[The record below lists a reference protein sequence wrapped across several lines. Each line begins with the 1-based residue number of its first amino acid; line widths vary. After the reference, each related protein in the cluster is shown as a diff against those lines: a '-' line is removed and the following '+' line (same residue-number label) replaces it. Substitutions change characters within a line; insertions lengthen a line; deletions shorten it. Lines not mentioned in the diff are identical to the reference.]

1 MEKIIQININ
11 KYLILFGSIIFILFV
26 IGLFIFDD
34 GTLEEV
40 SLIFYITI
48 ILVSLLI
55 IKSMY
60 TKVILSENGILK
72 KTLFTKKYYSFEEIS
87 SIDIYKNRRFIRIN
101 KNQNFIT
108 IGWDYS
114 DYNLFKTNLIT
125 IVRKNNIKIN
135 NRDKWWD

>member
-34 GTLEEV
+34 RTLVEV

-48 ILVSLLI
+48 VLVSLLI
-55 IKSMY
+55 IESMY

-87 SIDIYKNRRFIRIN
+87 SIDIYKNRRFIQIN

-114 DYNLFKTNLIT
+114 DYDLFKTNLIT

>member
-34 GTLEEV
+34 GTLVEV

-48 ILVSLLI
+48 VLVSLLI
-55 IKSMY
+55 IEAIY

-87 SIDIYKNRRFIRIN
+87 SIDIYKNRKFIRIN

-114 DYNLFKTNLIT
+114 NYNLFKTNLIT

-135 NRDKWWD
+135 NRDKWWG

>member
-11 KYLILFGSIIFILFV
+11 KYLILFGSIIFILFI

-114 DYNLFKTNLIT
+114 DYDLFKTNLIT

>member
-48 ILVSLLI
+48 VLVSLLI
-55 IKSMY
+55 IEAIY

-87 SIDIYKNRRFIRIN
+87 SIDIYKNRNFIRIN
-101 KNQNFIT
+101 KNQNFIA

-125 IVRKNNIKIN
+125 IVSKNNIKIN
-135 NRDKWWD
+135 NRDKWGG

>member
-11 KYLILFGSIIFILFV
+11 KYLIFFGSIIFILFV

-34 GTLEEV
+34 GTLVEV

-48 ILVSLLI
+48 VLVSLLI
-55 IKSMY
+55 IESMY

-101 KNQNFIT
+101 KNKNFIT

-125 IVRKNNIKIN
+125 IVRKKNIKIN
-135 NRDKWWD
+135 NRDK

>member
-34 GTLEEV
+34 RTLVEV

-48 ILVSLLI
+48 VLVSLLI
-55 IKSMY
+55 IESMY

-87 SIDIYKNRRFIRIN
+87 SIDIYKNRRFIQIN

-125 IVRKNNIKIN
+125 TVRKNNIKIN

>member
-34 GTLEEV
+34 GTLEKV

-48 ILVSLLI
+48 VLGSLLI
-55 IKSMY
+55 IESMY

-101 KNQNFIT
+101 KNKNFIT

-125 IVRKNNIKIN
+125 TVRKNNIKIN

>member
-34 GTLEEV
+34 RTLVEV

-48 ILVSLLI
+48 VLVSLLI
-55 IKSMY
+55 IESMY

-87 SIDIYKNRRFIRIN
+87 SIDIYKNRRFIQIN

-125 IVRKNNIKIN
+125 TVRKNNIN
-135 NRDKWWD
+135 LE

>member
-114 DYNLFKTNLIT
+114 DYDLFKTNLIT

>member
-48 ILVSLLI
+48 VLVSLLI
-55 IKSMY
+55 IEAIY

-87 SIDIYKNRRFIRIN
+87 SIDIYKNRKFIRIN

-114 DYNLFKTNLIT
+114 NYNLFKTNLIT

-135 NRDKWWD
+135 NRDKWWG

>member
-48 ILVSLLI
+48 VLVSLLI
-55 IKSMY
+55 IESMY

-87 SIDIYKNRRFIRIN
+87 SIDIYKNRRFIQIN

-125 IVRKNNIKIN
+125 TVRKNNIKIN

>member
-34 GTLEEV
+34 RTLVEV

-48 ILVSLLI
+48 VLVSLLI
-55 IKSMY
+55 IESMY

-87 SIDIYKNRRFIRIN
+87 SIDIYKNRRFIQIN

-114 DYNLFKTNLIT
+114 DYNLFKTNLIKN
-125 IVRKNNIKIN
+125 VKKNNIKIN

>member
-34 GTLEEV
+34 RTLVEV

-48 ILVSLLI
+48 VLVSLLI
-55 IKSMY
+55 IESMY

>member
-34 GTLEEV
+34 RTLVEV

-48 ILVSLLI
+48 VLVSLLI
-55 IKSMY
+55 IESMY

-125 IVRKNNIKIN
+125 TVRKNNIKIN

>member
-40 SLIFYITI
+40 LLIFYITI
-48 ILVSLLI
+48 VLVSLLI
-55 IKSMY
+55 IESMY

>member
-26 IGLFIFDD
+26 IGLFILDD
-34 GTLEEV
+34 GTLVEV

-48 ILVSLLI
+48 VLVSLLI
-55 IKSMY
+55 IESMY

-125 IVRKNNIKIN
+125 TVRKNNIKIN

>member
-26 IGLFIFDD
+26 IGLFIFDN

-48 ILVSLLI
+48 VLVSLLI
-55 IKSMY
+55 IESMY

-125 IVRKNNIKIN
+125 TVRKNNIKIN

>member
-1 MEKIIQININ
+1 
-11 KYLILFGSIIFILFV
+11 
-26 IGLFIFDD
+26 
-34 GTLEEV
+34 
-40 SLIFYITI
+40 
-48 ILVSLLI
+48 
-55 IKSMY
+55 MY